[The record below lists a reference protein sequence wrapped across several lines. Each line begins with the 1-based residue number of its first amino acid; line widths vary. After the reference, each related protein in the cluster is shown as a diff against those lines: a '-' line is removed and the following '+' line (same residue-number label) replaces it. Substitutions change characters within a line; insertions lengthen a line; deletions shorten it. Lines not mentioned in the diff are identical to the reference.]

1 MSKIKFKDILKEA
14 AWDHVSGQAL
24 PTLDDVQ
31 KAYNAKKHLQE
42 GLSSSDIKKA
52 TDAIQAYIKKL
63 GKKADGEAESVASDI
78 ANILK
83 WDDKKR
89 DQLTNYLI
97 DLNDGDENIVFGEGK
112 INEGGRYGD
121 ATMYSWK
128 QINNAF
134 MAQGTPAKLILRFL
148 SILKK
153 Q

>member
-1 MSKIKFKDILKEA
+1 MKKFSIRE
-14 AWDHVSGQAL
+14 WQE
-24 PTLDDVQ
+24 
-31 KAYNAKKHLQE
+31 LQE

-121 ATMYSWK
+121 ATMYSWG
-128 QINNAF
+128 QINKAL
-134 MAQGTPAKLILRFL
+134 MKTGVAPKQILRFL
-148 SILKK
+148 SVLKK

>member
-14 AWDHVSGQAL
+14 AWDHVSGKAL

-52 TDAIQAYIKKL
+52 TNAIQAYIKKL

-97 DLNDGDENIVFGEGK
+97 DLNDGDENIVFGESK
-112 INEGGRYGD
+112 LTEGDSDTY
-121 ATMYSWK
+121 TWK

-148 SILKK
+148 SVLKK

>member
-52 TDAIQAYIKKL
+52 TEAIKKYVKKL
-63 GKKADGEAESVASDI
+63 GKKADGEIEVVAGKLAKILGWDERKRRELESYLYKL
-78 ANILK
+78 NNG
-83 WDDKKR
+83 DD
-89 DQLTNYLI
+89 TI
-97 DLNDGDENIVFGEGK
+97 IFGESK
-112 INEGGRYGD
+112 LTEGDNDTY
-121 ATMYSWK
+121 TWK
-128 QINNAF
+128 QINSAF
-134 MAQGTPAKLILRFL
+134 MAQGTPPKLILRFL

>member
-14 AWDHVSGQAL
+14 AWDHISGQAL

-52 TDAIQAYIKKL
+52 TNAIQAYIKKH
-63 GKKADGEAESVASDI
+63 GKDADGEVTQVSSDI

-83 WDDKKR
+83 WDDRKR
-89 DQLTNYLI
+89 KDLTSYLYK
-97 DLNDGDENIVFGEGK
+97 LNKGSDDIIFGESK
-112 INEGGRYGD
+112 LTEGDNDKY
-121 ATMYSWK
+121 TWK

-148 SILKK
+148 SVLKK